1 MRVIQGAIAD
11 LKAIQPAAAQAVLAL
26 LPPGDKPS
34 ILQVESESGPGKTT
48 GVGVSALLLGQERLH
63 QEGKAALHTL
73 SSTREALQDA
83 MEKELQE
90 QKELRMHWRDF
101 FRSVVQHHQLC
112 HVSELSSNT
121 GMN

>member
-11 LKAIQPAAAQAVLAL
+11 VKAIQPSAAQAVLAL
-26 LPPGDKPS
+26 SPPGEKHS
-34 ILQVESESGPGKTT
+34 LLQVESESGPGKTI
-48 GVGVSALLLGQERLH
+48 GVGASALLQRQERLH

-90 QKELRMHWRDF
+90 QKELRTHWRDF
-101 FRSVVQHHQLC
+101 FRSVVQHHQPC
-112 HVSELSSNT
+112 CSCIKF
-121 GMN
+121 